1 MFVHPQFDP
10 IALQLGPIALRWYGL
25 MYILAFGLFIIMG
38 RLQCRRAHVAQASW
52 TARDL
57 DDLLFI
63 GVIGVILGGRLGYVV
78 FYKLPYFLA
87 NPLDIFKIWEGGMSF
102 HGGFLGVLAMMAWF
116 GWRRGRRFFEVTDFI
131 APLIPLGLAAGRMGN
146 FINGELWGR
155 VTTGPW
161 GMVFPQAGDGLPRHA
176 SQLYQ
181 FALEGVLLFLL
192 LWIYARHPRPVG
204 SISGLFLIG
213 YGSLRF
219 IAEFAR
225 EPDDFLGLL
234 AAGLSMGQWLSLP
247 MVAAGVLLMVLSR
260 RAVSR

>member
-38 RLQCRRAHVAQASW
+38 RLQCRRAHVAQAGW

-161 GMVFPQAGDGLPRHA
+161 GMVFPQAGDGLPRDA